1 MWKDLVFAVRTLRRN
16 GTFTAVAMLSLALGI
31 GASTAIFSLMDQVL
45 FRLLPVADPERLVL
59 LHREYSP
66 NGTST
71 SDNFESV
78 FSYPTYRELRD
89 HDPAFY
95 GTIARGSA
103 RVALSYQA
111 ETQNAAAEIVSG
123 NFFETLGVGASIGR
137 VMAADDDGPPGAHP
151 VVVLGH
157 SYWSSRFGSDP
168 GILNQT
174 VTVNGQPMVVIGVAA
189 AGFNGI
195 RPGSTPD
202 LYAPIAMQ
210 KAVRPT
216 WNALDDV
223 TFRWLNIFARLRNGV
238 GMQQAQAATD
248 VAYRSI
254 TEAELARNPHIAGGR
269 ERDKFLNH
277 RLEVRLAAQ
286 GINGLRRQ
294 WEKPLVVVMA
304 LAALVLL
311 ITCSNVAG
319 LMLARAAGRQ
329 REIAI
334 RLALGAGRA
343 AVVKQLLIE
352 GLVLFLAA
360 SVLGLIAAVWA
371 QGALIRVLPEG
382 YSGNWLKGALDLR
395 ALLFNLALA
404 AGCGLVF
411 GLIPAL
417 GATRPDVAV
426 TLKDQ
431 ASQAS
436 GGGTARMRK
445 IMVTAQVAFSL
456 TLLAGAGLFAES
468 LYRLSQV
475 DLGFRA
481 ERLLTFSVDATTT
494 RPDTANA
501 NAFYRELEERLDT
514 IPGVVGAGASNAGPF
529 SNSDNGGNITVEG
542 YRAAESEYT
551 GAQHAAINPGFFR
564 ALGIPVQAGREF
576 NARDGAGAPKVVVVN
591 QAFVKRYFGSANPIG
606 RRMTFGG
613 GNVKLDHEI
622 VGVVADSHKDVRK
635 VPVETVYLLYT
646 QWDKPERLV
655 FYLRTAGDTGSL
667 ASDVRRTVRSLDPA
681 VPIGDPETMAL
692 LIRNS
697 IYTDRLI
704 ALLSGAFGV
713 LATLLAALGLYGVVG
728 YAVSRR
734 TAEIG
739 VRIALG
745 AFPGDVLRMVLWE
758 AAEIVSLGIVIGAAA
773 AFGLGRFVQSQ
784 LFGIE
789 AGNPLILASA
799 VILLGIVTVAAAF
812 VPAWRAS
819 HIDPINALRYE

>member
-1 MWKDLVFAVRTLRRN
+1 MWKDLIFAVRTLRRN
-16 GTFTAVAMLSLALGI
+16 GMFTAVAMLSLALGI
-31 GASTAIFSLMDQVL
+31 GASTAIFSLMDQVM
-45 FRLLPVADPERLVL
+45 FRLLPIADPQRLVL

-78 FSYPTYRELRD
+78 FSYPTYRDLRD
-89 HDPAFY
+89 HDPVFS
-95 GTIARGSA
+95 GTIARASA
-103 RVALSYQA
+103 RVALSYRT
-111 ETQNAAAEIVSG
+111 ETQGAAAEVVSG

-137 VMAADDDGPPGAHP
+137 VLAHDDDGQPGAHP
-151 VVVLGH
+151 VIVLGH
-157 SYWSSRFGSDP
+157 GYWSSRFGNDP
-168 GILNQT
+168 GIVNQT
-174 VTVNGQPMVVIGVAA
+174 VTVNGHPMVVIGVAA
-189 AGFNGI
+189 VGFNGI
-195 RPGSTPD
+195 LPGSTPD
-202 LYAPIAMQ
+202 LYVPIAMQ

-216 WNALDDV
+216 WDALDDV
-223 TFRWLNIFARLRNGV
+223 QFRWLSIFARLRPGIALR
-238 GMQQAQAATD
+238 QAQAATD

-254 TEAELARNPHIAGGR
+254 TESELARNPRVAGR

-294 WEKPLVVVMA
+294 WEKPLVVVMT

-352 GLVLFLAA
+352 GLVLFLSA

-371 QGALIRVLPEG
+371 QGALIHVLPDD
-382 YSGNWLKGALDLR
+382 YSGKWLNAALDLR
-395 ALLFNLALA
+395 VLAFNIVLA
-404 AGCGLVF
+404 AGCGLLF

-417 GATRPDVAV
+417 GATRPNVAV

-445 IMVTAQVAFSL
+445 VMVTAQVAFSL
-456 TLLAGAGLFAES
+456 TLLAGAGLFSES
-468 LYRLSQV
+468 LFRLTQV

-481 ERLLTFSVDATTT
+481 ERLLTFSVDATPT
-494 RPDTANA
+494 RPGTADA
-501 NAFYRELEERLDT
+501 VAFYRELQERLDT
-514 IPGVVGAGASNAGPF
+514 IPGVVGAAASNTGPF
-529 SNSDNGGNITVEG
+529 SNSDQGGNITVEG
-542 YRAAESEYT
+542 YRGTDSEYT
-551 GAQHAAINPGFFR
+551 GAQLSAINPGFFR
-564 ALGIPVQAGREF
+564 ALGIPLHDGREF
-576 NARDGAGAPKVVVVN
+576 TARDEGGSPKVVVVN
-591 QAFVKRYFGSANPIG
+591 QTFVKRYFGSANPIG
-606 RRMTFGG
+606 RRMTFGS
-613 GNVKLDHEI
+613 GNVKLDREI

-635 VPVETVYLLYT
+635 PAVETVYFPYT
-646 QWDKPERLV
+646 QWDSPERLV
-655 FYLRTAGDTGSL
+655 FYLRTAGDDSHLG
-667 ASDVRRTVRSLDPA
+667 SDVRRLVRSLDPN
-681 VPIGDPETMAL
+681 VPIGDPEPMAL
-692 LIRNS
+692 LVRNS

-713 LATLLAALGLYGVVG
+713 LAALLAALGLYGVVG

-745 AFPGDVLRMVLWE
+745 AFPGDVMRMVLWE
-758 AAEIVSLGIVIGAAA
+758 AAKIVSIGIVIGAAA
-773 AFGLGRFVQSQ
+773 SIGLGRFVQSQ
-784 LFGIE
+784 LFGIQP
-789 AGNPLILASA
+789 GDPLILAGA
-799 VILLGIVTVAAAF
+799 VTLMAVVTVAAAF

-819 HIDPINALRYE
+819 RIDPIRALRYE

>member
-1 MWKDLVFAVRTLRRN
+1 M
-16 GTFTAVAMLSLALGI
+16 FTTVAMVSLALGI

-89 HDPAFY
+89 HDPAFS
-95 GTIARGSA
+95 GTIARSSA
-103 RVALSYQA
+103 RVALSYHA

-137 VMAADDDGPPGAHP
+137 VMAPDDDGQPGAHP
-151 VVVLGH
+151 VIVLGH
-157 SYWSSRFGSDP
+157 SYWSSRFGNDP
-168 GILNQT
+168 GVLNQT
-174 VTVNGQPMVVIGVAA
+174 VTVNGHPMVVIGVAA

-195 RPGSTPD
+195 HSGSTPD
-202 LYAPIAMQ
+202 LYVPIAMQ

-223 TFRWLNIFARLRNGV
+223 TFRWLNIFAR
-238 GMQQAQAATD
+238 MQRGIKMPQAQAATD

-269 ERDKFLNH
+269 EKEKFLNH
-277 RLEVRLAAQ
+277 RLEVRPAAQ

-294 WEKPLVVVMA
+294 WEKPLVVVMT

-360 SVLGLIAAVWA
+360 SALGLIAAVWA
-371 QGALIRVLPEG
+371 QGALIHVLPDD
-382 YSGNWLKGALDLR
+382 YSGNWLKAGLDLR
-395 ALLFNLALA
+395 VLLFNLALA
-404 AGCGLVF
+404 AGCGLAF

-436 GGGTARMRK
+436 GGGTAGMRK

-456 TLLAGAGLFAES
+456 TLLAGAGLFADS
-468 LYRLSQV
+468 LYRLTQV

-481 ERLLTFSVDATTT
+481 ERLLTFSVDATPT

-501 NAFYRELEERLDT
+501 VAFYRELEERLDT

-542 YRAAESEYT
+542 YRAAENEYT
-551 GAQHAAINPGFFR
+551 GSQHAAINPGFFR

-576 NARDGAGAPKVVVVN
+576 NARDDAGAPKVVVVN
-591 QAFVKRYFGSANPIG
+591 QTFVKRYFGSANPIG

-613 GNVKLDHEI
+613 GNVKLDREI

-635 VPVETVYLLYT
+635 PPVETVYFPYT

-655 FYLRTAGDTGSL
+655 FYVRTTGDASSL
-667 ASDVRRTVRSLDPA
+667 GSDVRRMVRSLDPA
-681 VPIGDPETMAL
+681 VPIGNPETMAL

-704 ALLSGAFGV
+704 ALLSAAFGI
-713 LATLLAALGLYGVVG
+713 LATLLAAVGLYGVVG
-728 YAVSRR
+728 YAVARR

-739 VRIALG
+739 VRISLG
-745 AFPGDVLRMVLWE
+745 ALPGDVLRMVLWE
-758 AAEIVSLGIVIGAAA
+758 AAKIVSIGIAIGAAA
-773 AFGLGRFVQSQ
+773 AIGLGRFAQSQ

-799 VILLGIVTVAAAF
+799 VIVLGFVTVAAAF

-819 HIDPINALRYE
+819 HIDPVRALRYE

>member
-1 MWKDLVFAVRTLRRN
+1 MWKDLVYAVRTLRRN
-16 GTFTAVAMLSLALGI
+16 GMFTVVAMLSLALGI

-45 FRLLPVADPERLVL
+45 FRLLPIADPQRLVL

-89 HDPAFY
+89 RDPAFS
-95 GTIARGSA
+95 GVIARASA
-103 RVALSYQA
+103 GVALSYRS
-111 ETQNAAAEIVSG
+111 ETQNAAAEVVSG
-123 NFFETLGVGASIGR
+123 NFFDGLGVGAAIGR
-137 VMAADDDGPPGAHP
+137 VLASDDDGQPGAHP
-151 VVVLGH
+151 VIVLGH
-157 SYWSSRFGSDP
+157 SYWSTRFGNDRA
-168 GILNQT
+168 ILNQT
-174 VTVNGQPMVVIGVAA
+174 VTVNGHPMTVIGVSAV
-189 AGFNGI
+189 GFNGI

-202 LYAPIAMQ
+202 LYIPIAMQ

-216 WNALDDV
+216 WDALDDPQ
-223 TFRWLNIFARLRNGV
+223 FRWLNIFARLRPGIALP
-238 GMQQAQAATD
+238 QAQAATD

-254 TEAELARNPHIAGGR
+254 TELELARNPKIAGR

-277 RLEVRLAAQ
+277 RLEVRLASQ

-294 WEKPLVVVMA
+294 WEKPLVVVMT

-360 SVLGLIAAVWA
+360 SALGLIAAVWA
-371 QGALIRVLPEG
+371 QTALIHVLPND
-382 YSGNWLKGALDLR
+382 YSGSWLKATLDLR
-395 ALLFNLALA
+395 VLGFNLILA
-404 AGCGLVF
+404 VGCGLLF

-417 GATRPDVAV
+417 GATRPNVAV

-445 IMVTAQVAFSL
+445 VMVTAQVAFSL
-456 TLLAGAGLFAES
+456 TLLAGAGLFSQS
-468 LYRLSQV
+468 LFRLTQV

-481 ERLLTFSVDATTT
+481 ERLLTFSVDATPT
-494 RPDTANA
+494 RPATADA
-501 NAFYRELEERLDT
+501 VAFYRELQERLDA
-514 IPGVVGAGASNAGPF
+514 IPGVVGAAASNTGPF
-529 SNSDNGGNITVEG
+529 SRSDQGANITVEG
-542 YRAAESEYT
+542 YRGADNEYT
-551 GAQHAAINPGFFR
+551 GAQLSAINPGFFR
-564 ALGIPVQAGREF
+564 ALGIPLHDGREF
-576 NARDGAGAPKVVVVN
+576 SARDEAGSPKVVIVN
-591 QAFVKRYFGSANPIG
+591 QAFVKRYFGSANPLG

-613 GNVKLDHEI
+613 GSVKLDREI
-622 VGVVADSHKDVRK
+622 IGVVADSHRDVRK
-635 VPVETVYLLYT
+635 PVDEMVYFPFV

-655 FYLRTAGDTGSL
+655 FYLRTAGDDSHLGSN
-667 ASDVRRTVRSLDPA
+667 VRTIVRSLDPN
-681 VPIGDPETMAL
+681 VPIGDPETMAIL
-692 LIRNS
+692 VRNS

-704 ALLSGAFGV
+704 ALLSSAFGV

-758 AAEIVSLGIVIGAAA
+758 AAKIVSAGILIGAAA
-773 AFGLGRFVQSQ
+773 AIGLGRFVQSQ
-784 LFGIE
+784 LFGIQP
-789 AGNPLILASA
+789 GDPLILAGA
-799 VILLGIVTVAAAF
+799 VTLMALVTVAAAF

-819 HIDPINALRYE
+819 RIDPIRALRYE

>member
-1 MWKDLVFAVRTLRRN
+1 M
-16 GTFTAVAMLSLALGI
+16 FTTVAMVSLALGI

-89 HDPAFY
+89 HDPAFS
-95 GTIARGSA
+95 GTIARSSA
-103 RVALSYQA
+103 RVALSYHA

-137 VMAADDDGPPGAHP
+137 VMAPDDDGQPGAHP
-151 VVVLGH
+151 VIVLGH
-157 SYWSSRFGSDP
+157 SYWSSRFGNDP
-168 GILNQT
+168 GVLNQT
-174 VTVNGQPMVVIGVAA
+174 VTVNGHPMVVIGVAA

-195 RPGSTPD
+195 HSGSTPD
-202 LYAPIAMQ
+202 LYVPIAMQ

-223 TFRWLNIFARLRNGV
+223 TFRWLNIFAR
-238 GMQQAQAATD
+238 MQRGIKMPQAQAATD

-269 ERDKFLNH
+269 EKEKFLNH
-277 RLEVRLAAQ
+277 RLEVRPAAQ

-294 WEKPLVVVMA
+294 WEKPLVVVMT

-360 SVLGLIAAVWA
+360 SALGLIAAVWA
-371 QGALIRVLPEG
+371 QGALIHVLPDD
-382 YSGNWLKGALDLR
+382 YSGNWLKAGLDLR
-395 ALLFNLALA
+395 VLLFNLALA
-404 AGCGLVF
+404 AGCGLAF

-436 GGGTARMRK
+436 GGGTAGMRK

-456 TLLAGAGLFAES
+456 TLLAGAGLFADS
-468 LYRLSQV
+468 LYRLTQV

-481 ERLLTFSVDATTT
+481 ERLLTFSVDATPT

-501 NAFYRELEERLDT
+501 VAFYRELEERLDT

-542 YRAAESEYT
+542 YRAAENEYT
-551 GAQHAAINPGFFR
+551 GSQHAAINPGFFR

-576 NARDGAGAPKVVVVN
+576 NARDDAGAPKVVVVN
-591 QAFVKRYFGSANPIG
+591 QTFVKRYFGSANPIG

-613 GNVKLDHEI
+613 GNVKLDREI

-635 VPVETVYLLYT
+635 PPVETVYFPYT

-655 FYLRTAGDTGSL
+655 FYVRTTGDASSL
-667 ASDVRRTVRSLDPA
+667 GSDVPADGAIARSGRADRKSRDDGVADPQLDLHGPAHCAAVRSLRYSRNFARGGGA
-681 VPIGDPETMAL
+681 VWGG
-692 LIRNS
+692 R
-697 IYTDRLI
+697 
-704 ALLSGAFGV
+704 
-713 LATLLAALGLYGVVG
+713 
-728 YAVSRR
+728 
-734 TAEIG
+734 
-739 VRIALG
+739 VRG
-745 AFPGDVLRMVLWE
+745 
-758 AAEIVSLGIVIGAAA
+758 GAADRGNWGAHLAGGVAWRRA
-773 AFGLGRFVQSQ
+773 ADGFVGGGENRFDRHCDWRR
-784 LFGIE
+784 GGNR
-789 AGNPLILASA
+789 AGTIR
-799 VILLGIVTVAAAF
+799 TVAI
-812 VPAWRAS
+812 VR
-819 HIDPINALRYE
+819 N